1 MPAST
6 DLFVPQVLL
15 ADVQRPLPHLI
26 RLLLDAEELLL
37 LGELPVGPRE
47 LAREARD
54 LALQS
59 RAVFAG
65 QTTRLLPSVLR
76 ERSSGQNEGEQSER
90 CERYEWRSRSH
101 PRVLC
106 SCGPL
111 ALGGVDL

>member
-1 MPAST
+1 M

-26 RLLLDAEELLL
+26 LPLLDAEELLL

-59 RAVFAG
+59 RALFAG
-65 QTTRLLPSVLR
+65 QTRLLPSVLR
-76 ERSSGQNEGEQSER
+76 ERSSGQNEGEQSESY
-90 CERYEWRSRSH
+90 ERYEWRRRSH